1 MGNSKSQHSTT
12 TRLKYACL
20 ALFALAVVLLVY
32 LAMTRANASGPAAGA
47 TPHPMPTFG
56 TSEAGTVAAFIGDSY
71 AQGVGATSDATRW
84 TTLVSNAEGWQ
95 QENLGRG
102 GTGYLATSGPEGC
115 GLDFCPSYDA
125 MVNEAVAGDPDVLVI
140 SGGQNDFNTF
150 VTARPSVEAAITKTM
165 TDART
170 ALPDTRIIVVGPS
183 SPNGIDTNFTAFAN
197 TVREAAGRI
206 DAEYVDLTTPDV
218 IDPAN
223 VLPDGG
229 HVNDAGH
236 SAIAARVT
244 ASI

>member
-1 MGNSKSQHSTT
+1 MGNTGGQRSVTSSV
-12 TRLKYACL
+12 KYACL
-20 ALFALAVVLLVY
+20 ALFALAVILLVY

-47 TPHPMPTFG
+47 TPHPLPTFG
-56 TSEAGTVAAFIGDSY
+56 SVETAPVAAFIGDSY
-71 AQGVGATSDATRW
+71 AQGIGASSEATRW
-84 TTLVSNAEGWQ
+84 TSLVSDAEGWR

-125 MVNEAVAGDPDVLVI
+125 MVGEAAANAPDVLVI

-150 VTARPSVEAAITKTM
+150 VTARSSVEEAIAKTM
-165 TDART
+165 TDARS

-183 SPNGIDTNFTAFAN
+183 TPNGVDANFTAFAD
-197 TVREAAGRI
+197 TVREAAGSI
-206 DAEYVDLTTPDV
+206 GAEYVDLTTPDV

-236 SAIAARVT
+236 AAIAARVS
-244 ASI
+244 AGI

>member
-32 LAMTRANASGPAAGA
+32 LAITRVAATGPAAGA
-47 TPHPMPTFG
+47 TPGPAPTFG
-56 TSEAGTVAAFIGDSY
+56 IDNTATVAAFIGDSY
-71 AQGVGATSDATRW
+71 AQGVGASSDADRW
-84 TTLVSNAEGWQ
+84 TSLVSSSEGWR
-95 QENLGRG
+95 QENFGRG

-115 GLDFCPSYDA
+115 GLDFCPSFDG
-125 MVNEAVAGDPDVLVI
+125 MIPEAVEAQPDVLVI

-150 VTARPSVEAAITKTM
+150 VTARSSVEDAITKTM
-165 TDART
+165 SDARS

-183 SPNGIDTNFTAFAN
+183 SPNGVDADFTAFAD
-197 TVREAAGRI
+197 TVRQSAAAIG
-206 DAEYVDLTTPDV
+206 AEYVDLASPDV

-236 SAIAARVT
+236 AAIADRVT
-244 ASI
+244 AGI